1 MDIGP
6 KLALYIFLFLTSFQ
20 VFSQNSISGKT
31 TDKENG
37 SSLPGVNV
45 FIHELSIG
53 TTSDKDGDYKL
64 ENLPNGEFIIHYS
77 FVGYQTIHKKVFLNG
92 SNFNF
97 DVALETKVIEGDEVV
112 VSGNFSSTQHDNT
125 IKVSTLGIKQIN
137 RTSDPSLMASITEVP
152 GVNMISKG
160 PGVVTP
166 VIRGLSLNNILVLN
180 NSVPMQNFQFSAD
193 HPYLLDENG
202 LKSVEI
208 IKGPASLIYGSGA
221 VGGVIN
227 LLPEE
232 VARAGTISG
241 EYSLRYFS
249 NTVGALSNLGV
260 KGNQNGFVWSVRG
273 GINSNKDYIQGNNQ
287 FVPNSRF
294 NSYNVKADAGIIRK
308 IGNFRIFYTHNKS
321 NFGMAVEPAFSLVTE
336 NQRKNEVWYQDL
348 TDNLLMSQNRFFI
361 NKVKIDFDLSYQ
373 NNNRKLKGQANDS
386 IDNMVDMTLQT
397 FSYRLKAAHTF
408 NQKFRMVTG
417 IQGLY
422 QNNENGEAPD
432 HVLPDATL
440 NDISLYALLQY
451 EFTKLKIE
459 GGLRYSYRNIDV
471 PFQEAGGG
479 HSHDEE
485 EEHEEEHEEDEEYIE
500 FNNHYNNLSA
510 SIGAT
515 WTINEQNLI
524 RLNLASA
531 FRAPNLAELTQHG
544 KHGVRF
550 EEGNPDLQIQQN
562 LELDL
567 GYHLHTRHTSL
578 DISVF
583 YNHVFNYIHLAPTT
597 DTTEDGDFIYRY
609 LQAEA
614 KLYGGEASLHIHPQP
629 VHWLH
634 ILATYS
640 QTIGQYAT
648 GDYLPLIPASDLY
661 LEIRLEKQQ
670 WKFLR
675 NIYLE
680 GGVDIVF
687 AQEHPSE
694 YETNTPAY
702 NLVNMGFGF
711 DIQCKR
717 NLVNFNIKV
726 SNLLNINYYDH
737 LSSLQYLDIYNM
749 GRNISVSLKIP
760 FTLKN

>member
-1 MDIGP
+1 MKILV
-6 KLALYIFLFLTSFQ
+6 KLFPLVLLFLASLQ
-20 VFSQNSISGKT
+20 GISQNSITGKT
-31 TDKENG
+31 NDKNND

-45 FIHELSIG
+45 FVHELSIG
-53 TTSDKDGDYKL
+53 TTSDSEGNYKL
-64 ENLPNGEFIIHYS
+64 QNLPNGEFIIQYS
-77 FVGYQTIHKKVFLNG
+77 FIGYQTVHKQVFLSEN
-92 SNFNF
+92 NLNI
-97 DVALETKVIEGDEVV
+97 DVSLETKVIEGDEVV
-112 VSGNFSSTQHDNT
+112 ISGNFSSTQHDNT
-125 IKVSTLGIKQIN
+125 IKVSTLGINQIN
-137 RTSDPSLMASITEVP
+137 KTSEPSLVASITKVP

-180 NSVPMQNFQFSAD
+180 NSVPMQNYQFSGD
-193 HPYLLDENG
+193 HPYLIDENG

-232 VARAGTISG
+232 VAMAGTISG

-249 NTVGALSNLGV
+249 NTVGVLSNLGL

-294 NSYNVKADAGIIRK
+294 NSYNVKADAGIIK
-308 IGNFRIFYTHNKS
+308 KLGNFRIFYTHNKS
-321 NFGMAVEPAFSLVTE
+321 NYGMAVEPAFKLVTE

-348 TDNLLMSQNRFFI
+348 TDNLIVSQNRFFI
-361 NKVKIDFDLSYQ
+361 NKVKLDLDLSYQ
-373 NNNRKLKGQANDS
+373 NNNRKLKGQPNDS
-386 IDNMVDMTLQT
+386 ILNLVDMTLQT
-397 FSYRLKAAHTF
+397 FSYRLKAAHSF

-417 IQGLY
+417 VQGLY

-432 HVLPDATL
+432 HVLPDATV

-451 EFTKLKIE
+451 EFSRLKLE
-459 GGLRYSYRNIDV
+459 GGLRYSYRDIDV

-479 HSHDEE
+479 HSHGEE
-485 EEHEEEHEEDEEYIE
+485 EEHEEEGEEEEEYIE
-500 FNNHYNNLSA
+500 FNNQYNNFSA
-510 SIGAT
+510 SIGTT
-515 WTINEQNLI
+515 WTIDEQNLI

-544 KHGVRF
+544 RHGVRF

-562 LELDL
+562 LEIDL
-567 GYHLHTRHTSL
+567 GYHLHTRHTTL
-578 DISVF
+578 DISLF
-583 YNHVFNYIHLAPTT
+583 YNHIFNYIHLAPTT
-597 DTTEDGDFIYRY
+597 DTIEDGDIIYRY

-614 KLYGGEASLHIHPQP
+614 SLYGGEASLHIHPHP
-629 VHWLH
+629 LHWLH
-634 ILATYS
+634 IMATYS
-640 QTIGQYAT
+640 QTVGKYAS

-661 LEIRLEKQQ
+661 LELKLEKSQ

-687 AQEHPSE
+687 AQNKPSE
-694 YETNTPAY
+694 FETSTPAY

-711 DIQCKR
+711 DIQCKQ
-717 NLVNFNIKV
+717 NLIHFNVKAA
-726 SNLLNINYYDH
+726 NLLNITYYDH
-737 LSSLQYLDIYNM
+737 LSSLQTLGIYNM
-749 GRNISVSLKIP
+749 GRNIMVSLTVP
-760 FTLKN
+760 FTFKN

>member
-1 MDIGP
+1 
-6 KLALYIFLFLTSFQ
+6 
-20 VFSQNSISGKT
+20 
-31 TDKENG
+31 
-37 SSLPGVNV
+37 
-45 FIHELSIG
+45 
-53 TTSDKDGDYKL
+53 
-64 ENLPNGEFIIHYS
+64 
-77 FVGYQTIHKKVFLNG
+77 
-92 SNFNF
+92 
-97 DVALETKVIEGDEVV
+97 
-112 VSGNFSSTQHDNT
+112 
-125 IKVSTLGIKQIN
+125 
-137 RTSDPSLMASITEVP
+137 
-152 GVNMISKG
+152 
-160 PGVVTP
+160 
-166 VIRGLSLNNILVLN
+166 
-180 NSVPMQNFQFSAD
+180 MQNFQFSAD
-193 HPYLLDENG
+193 HPYLIDENG
-202 LKSVEI
+202 LRSVEI

-232 VARAGTISG
+232 VAKAETISG

-249 NTVGALSNLGV
+249 NTVGVLSNLGV

-294 NSYNVKADAGIIRK
+294 NSYNIKADAGIIRK

-321 NFGMAVEPAFSLVTE
+321 NYGMAVEPAFTLVTE
-336 NQRKNEVWYQDL
+336 NQRKNDVWYQDL
-348 TDNLLMSQNRFFI
+348 TDNLLVSQNRFFI
-361 NKVKIDFDLSYQ
+361 NKVKLDFDLSYQ
-373 NNNRKLKGQANDS
+373 NNNRKLKGQPNDS
-386 IDNMVDMTLQT
+386 IVDMVDMTLQT
-397 FSYRLKAAHTF
+397 FSYRLKATHTF
-408 NQKFRMVTG
+408 NQKFRMVAG

-422 QNNENGEAPD
+422 QNNENGDAPD

-440 NDISLYALLQY
+440 NDISLYTLLQY
-451 EFTKLKIE
+451 EFTKLKLE
-459 GGLRYSYRNIDV
+459 GGIRYSYRDIDV
-471 PFQEAGGG
+471 PYQEAGGG
-479 HSHDEE
+479 HSHDE
-485 EEHEEEHEEDEEYIE
+485 HEEEDDDEYIE
-500 FNNHYNNLSA
+500 FSNHYNNLSA
-510 SIGAT
+510 SLGAT

-562 LELDL
+562 LEIDL
-567 GYHLHTRHTSL
+567 GYHLHTRHTTL

-583 YNHVFNYIHLAPTT
+583 YNHIFNYIHLAPTA
-597 DTTEDGDFIYRY
+597 DTTEDGDIIYRY

-614 KLYGGEASLHIHPQP
+614 KLYGGEASLHVHPHP

-661 LEIRLEKQQ
+661 LEIKLEKQQ

-680 GGVDIVF
+680 GGVDIVL
-687 AQEHPSE
+687 AQNHPSQ
-694 YETNTPAY
+694 YETNTSAY

-717 NLVNFNIKV
+717 NLINFNIKGA
-726 SNLLNINYYDH
+726 NLLNINYYDH
-737 LSSLQYLDIYNM
+737 LSSLQYLNIYNM
-749 GRNISVSLKIP
+749 GRNISAAVKIP
-760 FTLKN
+760 FNLKN

>member
-1 MDIGP
+1 MDVGP
-6 KLALYIFLFLTSFQ
+6 KSFLFILLILTSFQ
-20 VFSQNSISGKT
+20 VFSQNSITGKT
-31 TDKENG
+31 IDKENG
-37 SSLPGVNV
+37 SSLPGVNI

-53 TTSDKDGDYKL
+53 TTSDKDGNYIL
-64 ENLPNGEFIIHYS
+64 QNLPNGEFIIHYS
-77 FVGYQTIHKKVFLNG
+77 FVGYQTIHKKVFL
-92 SNFNF
+92 SESHLNF
-97 DVALETKVIEGDEVV
+97 DVELETKVIEGDEVV

-125 IKVSTLGIKQIN
+125 IKVSTLGIKQIT
-137 RTSDPSLMASITEVP
+137 RSSDPSLMASITEVP

-166 VIRGLSLNNILVLN
+166 VIRGLSLNNILVLY

-193 HPYLLDENG
+193 HPYLVDENG
-202 LKSVEI
+202 IKSIEI

-232 VARAGTISG
+232 VAKAGTING

-249 NTVGALSNLGV
+249 NTVGLLTNLGI

-294 NSYNVKADAGIIRK
+294 NSYNFKADAGIIKK

-321 NFGMAVEPAFSLVTE
+321 NYGMAVEPAFAFVTE

-348 TDNLLMSQNRFFI
+348 TDNLIVSQNKFFI
-361 NKVKIDFDLSYQ
+361 NKVKLDLELSYQ
-373 NNNRKLKGQANDS
+373 NNNRKLNGQPNDS
-386 IDNMVDMTLQT
+386 IPNLVNMTLQT
-397 FSYRLKAAHTF
+397 FSYRLKAAHSFT
-408 NQKFRMVTG
+408 QKFRMVTG
-417 IQGLY
+417 IQGFY
-422 QNNENGEAPD
+422 QNNENGEAPE
-432 HVLPDATL
+432 HVLPDATV
-440 NDISLYALLQY
+440 NDISLYMLLQY
-451 EFTKLKIE
+451 EFSHLKLE
-459 GGLRYSYRNIDV
+459 GGIRYSYRDIDV

-479 HSHDEE
+479 HSHGEE
-485 EEHEEEHEEDEEYIE
+485 EEHEEDHEEEAEYIE
-500 FNNHYNNLSA
+500 LNNHYNNLSA
-510 SIGAT
+510 SVGAT
-515 WTINEQNLI
+515 WTINKENLI

-544 KHGVRF
+544 EHGVRF
-550 EEGNPDLQIQQN
+550 EEGNPNLEIQQN
-562 LELDL
+562 LEADL
-567 GYHLHTRHTSL
+567 GYHLHTRHTTL
-578 DISVF
+578 DISLF
-583 YNHVFNYIHLAPTT
+583 YNKIFNYIHLSPTA
-597 DTTEDGDFIYRY
+597 DTTEDGDMVYRY
-609 LQAEA
+609 IQAEA
-614 KLYGGEASLHIHPQP
+614 NLFGGEASLHIHPHP
-629 VHWLH
+629 MHWLH

-640 QTIGQYAT
+640 QTIGQYAS
-648 GDYLPLIPASDLY
+648 GGNLPLIPAVDLY

-687 AQEHPSE
+687 DQEHPSE

-717 NLVNFNIKV
+717 NLVNFNIKAT
-726 SNLLNINYYDH
+726 NLLNIKYYDH
-737 LSSLQYLDIYNM
+737 LSSLKYLDIYNM
-749 GRNISVSLKIP
+749 GRNISISVKIP
-760 FTLKN
+760 FALKN

>member
-1 MDIGP
+1 MNAGS
-6 KLALYIFLFLTSFQ
+6 KFLLYIILYITSLQ
-20 VFSQNSISGKT
+20 VFSQNSITGKT
-31 TDKENG
+31 MDKENG

-45 FIHELSIG
+45 FIHEVSIG
-53 TTSDKDGDYKL
+53 TTSDENGNYKL
-64 ENLPNGEFIIHYS
+64 QNLPNGEFIIHYS

-92 SNFNF
+92 SSQNF
-97 DVALETKVIEGDEVV
+97 DVELETEVIEGDEVV

-137 RTSDPSLMASITEVP
+137 RTSEPSLMSSITEVP

-193 HPYLLDENG
+193 HPYLVDENG
-202 LKSVEI
+202 LRSIEI

-232 VARAGTISG
+232 VARTGTVSG

-249 NTVGALSNLGV
+249 NTVGVLSNLGI

-273 GINSNKDYIQGNNQ
+273 GINSNKDYTQGNNQ

-321 NFGMAVEPAFSLVTE
+321 NYGMAVEPAFTLVTD

-348 TDNLLMSQNRFFI
+348 TDNLLVSQNRFFI
-361 NKVKIDFDLSYQ
+361 NKVKLDFDLSYQ
-373 NNNRKLKGQANDS
+373 NNNRKLKGQPNDS
-386 IDNMVDMTLQT
+386 IVDMVDMTLQT

-408 NQKFRMVTG
+408 NQKFRMVAG

-422 QNNENGEAPD
+422 QNNENGDAPD
-432 HVLPDATL
+432 HVLPDATI

-451 EFTKLKIE
+451 EFTKLKLE
-459 GGLRYSYRNIDV
+459 GGIRYSYRDIDV
-471 PFQEAGGG
+471 PYQEAGGG
-479 HSHDEE
+479 HSHEEE
-485 EEHEEEHEEDEEYIE
+485 EEHEGEEEYIE
-500 FNNHYNNLSA
+500 LNKHYNNLSA

-567 GYHLHTRHTSL
+567 GYHLHTRHTTL
-578 DISVF
+578 DISIF
-583 YNHVFNYIHLAPTT
+583 YNHIFNYIHLAPTA
-597 DTTEDGDFIYRY
+597 DTTEDGDIIYRY

-614 KLYGGEASLHIHPQP
+614 KLYGGEASLHVHPHP
-629 VHWLH
+629 IHWLH

-648 GDYLPLIPASDLY
+648 GGYLPLIPASDLY
-661 LEIRLEKQQ
+661 LEIRIEKQQ

-687 AQEHPSE
+687 TQNHPSQ

-711 DIQCKR
+711 DLKVNRQ
-717 NLVNFNIKV
+717 LLNFNV
-726 SNLLNINYYDH
+726 SANNLLNIDYYDH
-737 LSSLQYLDIYNM
+737 LSTLKDLGLYDM
-749 GRNISVSLKIP
+749 GRNISFSVRIP
-760 FTLKN
+760 FSIKN